1 MLRPGNAGSNTAA
14 DHVTVLDD
22 ALFQLPV
29 DPTETE
35 VIMRADSAG
44 CTHEFLKT
52 CRQRDVRF
60 VVGHE
65 LNIGIAKV
73 LVSIPEDDWIQAVTS
88 DGTTERDH
96 AVVCEVTDKVDLS
109 AWPDGTRMIARR
121 EPCHP
126 GAQLTFT
133 DEEGHRFQVCVTDL
147 ADTDISY
154 LEASLIEA
162 NSSDETRPTNLP
174 IDRGR
179 RRRSASSSTST
190 RTSVVPVM
198 LAPKSST
205 GRSTTQRLP
214 RVQHPRLRGRTV
226 VVHAAAGG
234 NPSCLSQPTPQ
245 GLRPADHRRDEP
257 SRSCRWWPRCVRW
270 RCPPTWL
277 PPSFARF

>member
-1 MLRPGNAGSNTAA
+1 
-14 DHVTVLDD
+14 
-22 ALFQLPV
+22 
-29 DPTETE
+29 
-35 VIMRADSAG
+35 MRADSAG

-154 LEASLIEA
+154 LEALY
-162 NSSDETRPTNLP
+162 
-174 IDRGR
+174 RGR
-179 RRRSASSSTST
+179 GRVEQTIADEGHRPGEPPVGVVRDQPGVGDRHVVRPGHHRLDPTAVSRR
-190 RTSVVPVM
+190 
-198 LAPKSST
+198 
-205 GRSTTQRLP
+205 
-214 RVQHPRLRGRTV
+214 
-226 VVHAAAGG
+226 
-234 NPSCLSQPTPQ
+234 
-245 GLRPADHRRDEP
+245 
-257 SRSCRWWPRCVRW
+257 
-270 RCPPTWL
+270 
-277 PPSFARF
+277 